1 MRIINKEVVDGN
13 ISGVKV
19 SSMAPL
25 ISKLCYADDIILYC
39 KAKASKLV
47 SLKSCLEKSCSWSRQ
62 KISVE
67 KFGFFPFQGCQPSVP
82 QSSKVYLGL
91 CSLLQHI
98 TYLGVPLFLSRSR
111 GQDFR
116 LVKEMLEN
124 KLSSWKGKN
133 LSWSGWATFIKSVA

>member
-1 MRIINKEVVDGN
+1 M
-13 ISGVKV
+13 
-19 SSMAPL
+19 
-25 ISKLCYADDIILYC
+25 DDIILFC

-47 SLKSCLEKSCSWSRQ
+47 SLKRCLEKYCSWSRQ

-67 KFGFFPFQGCQPSVP
+67 KFGFFPFQRCQPSVP

-91 CSLLQHI
+91 CSLLQHT

-111 GQDFR
+111 GQDFS
-116 LVKEMLEN
+116 LVKERLEN

-133 LSWSGWATFIKSVA
+133 LSWSGGATLIKSVAQVIPIYTMTAFQFPKSLCEQLDATVRRF